1 MCRSP
6 KVLLLDI
13 FRKQLFSSSA
23 LSSQLGKLRP
33 KEGWG
38 LALGL
43 FEVMTEL

>member
-6 KVLLLDI
+6 KVLLPDI

-38 LALGL
+38 LAQ
-43 FEVMTEL
+43 VMTEL